1 MSNLNE
7 NFKVR
12 NGLTVTSTI
21 SAGSCI
27 EGDSFK
33 KHGGT
38 SNQFL
43 KADGSVDSNGYT
55 TCLGTTTHNNT
66 QTFTNKSG
74 SNSQWTNDEGYATT
88 AATDGAVCALAC
100 GASQG
105 AISYTQL
112 DGGTGSVNVAGI
124 TTTAS
129 PSFAGLTVSGASITM
144 SNLPATDPAVAG
156 RLYNSCGTLK
166 ISAG

>member
-1 MSNLNE
+1 MSAGQWLCLW
-7 NFKVR
+7 
-12 NGLTVTSTI
+12 GTTSTSAFLRWDATSV
-21 SAGSCI
+21 SAGSYTSANI
-27 EGDSFK
+27 TVDAQGRITSAANGA
-33 KHGGT
+33 GG
-38 SNQFL
+38 
-43 KADGSVDSNGYT
+43 
-55 TCLGTTTHNNT
+55 GTTTASNT